1 MASSAVAIEKAGSLA
16 SIEGSLNYLGE
27 MDERPLTYAYPPPP
41 GTPETNLRF
50 APRKLRIS
58 DGRPLAD
65 KLSIDEQ
72 GFRLIRRETSVKDFY
87 DHEEVRTV
95 YYPEVI
101 DLLKDVTG
109 AEKVV
114 IFDHTLRRAG
124 SSKQKINGVK
134 EPVQSAHNDYTLTSG
149 PQRVRELLPAD
160 EAEERLKHHYAE
172 VNVWR
177 PISGPV
183 LEWPLA
189 VCDARSMV
197 QKDFVATY
205 RLYPDRTGE
214 IYTITYNPN
223 HRWYYFPKMERNEVV
238 LLKGFDSLTD
248 GRARFTGHTSF
259 EDPTSPPG
267 APPRESI
274 EVRALLFFAPETK

>member
-1 MASSAVAIEKAGSLA
+1 MAGNATAIEETGSLA
-16 SIEGSLNYLGE
+16 SVEGSLNYLGE
-27 MDERPLTYAYPPPP
+27 MDERPVTYAYPPP
-41 GTPETNLRF
+41 GTPESNLWIE
-50 APRKLRIS
+50 PHKMRIR
-58 DGRPLAD
+58 DGRPLAGE
-65 KLSIDEQ
+65 LSLDQQ
-72 GFRLIRRETSVKDFY
+72 GFQLVRRATAVKDFY
-87 DHEEVRTV
+87 DPEEVRNV

-101 DLLKDVTG
+101 ELLKQASG

-124 SSKQKINGVK
+124 SSKQKIKGVK

-160 EAEERLKHHYAE
+160 EAAERLKHRYTE

-183 LEWPLA
+183 MEWPLA
-189 VCDARSMV
+189 VCDARSME

-238 LLKGFDSLTD
+238 LLKGFDSLSD

-259 EDPTSPPG
+259 ADPTSPAG

-274 EVRALLFFAPETK
+274 EVRALLFFAPDR

>member
-1 MASSAVAIEKAGSLA
+1 MASSATAIDRTGSLP
-16 SIEGSLNYLGE
+16 SIEGSLNYLGA
-27 MDERPLTYAYPPPP
+27 MDERPVTYAYPPPP
-41 GTPETNLRF
+41 GTPENNLRSE
-50 APRKLRIS
+50 AHRMPIS
-58 DGRPLAD
+58 DGRPIAN
-65 KLSIDEQ
+65 KLSLDEQ
-72 GFRLIRRETSVKDFY
+72 GFELLRHETAVKDFY
-87 DHEEVRTV
+87 DPEQVRSV

-101 DLLKDVTG
+101 ELLKQATG

-124 SSKQKINGVK
+124 SSKQQIEGVK

-149 PQRVRELLPAD
+149 PQRVQELLPAD
-160 EAEERLKHHYAE
+160 EAAERLTHRYTE

-183 LEWPLA
+183 MEWPLA
-189 VCDARSMV
+189 VCDARTMT

-214 IYTITYNPN
+214 IYTITYSPN
-223 HRWYYFPKMERNEVV
+223 HRWYYFPQMERNEVV
-238 LLKGFDSLTD
+238 LLKGYDSLSD

-259 EDPTSPPG
+259 ADPTTPPG

-274 EVRALLFFAPETK
+274 EVRALLFFAPEKH

>member
-1 MASSAVAIEKAGSLA
+1 MASSAMTIEGVESLA
-16 SIEGSLNYLGE
+16 SVEGSLNYLGE
-27 MDERPLTYAYPPPP
+27 MDERPVTYAYTPPA
-41 GTPETNLRF
+41 GTPVMNLRF
-50 APRKLRIS
+50 APRMMRIS

-65 KLSIDEQ
+65 KLSLDQQ
-72 GFRLIRRETSVKDFY
+72 GFQLIRHETAVKDFY
-87 DHEEVRTV
+87 DREEVRSV

-101 DLLKDVTG
+101 ELLKKATG
-109 AEKVV
+109 AEKAV

-124 SSKQKINGVK
+124 SSKEKIEGVQ

-149 PQRVRELLPAD
+149 PQRVGELLAPE
-160 EAEERLKHHYAE
+160 EAAERLKHHYAE

-183 LEWPLA
+183 MEWPLA

-214 IYTITYNPN
+214 IYTITYNST

-238 LLKGFDSLTD
+238 LLKGFDSLAD

-259 EDPTSPPG
+259 QDPTSPPT

-274 EVRALLFFAPETK
+274 EVRALLFFAPEK